1 MAIHA
6 STSVIIGAEL
16 QLQLRTFESLSVS
29 QSIAEHNSFSLI
41 CRLDQLQNHTDDF
54 ADAFDIIGEKIMIY
68 VSEWT
73 NDPSNSENDGPHQFT
88 FMGIITKIDI
98 VKGEHD
104 AGGDSAIITG
114 KSATY
119 FADHS
124 SNFKTFE
131 QQDLRDIIQT
141 SFNDYTRHFQLV
153 LLTTKAG
160 QTISYSVRYNET
172 PWTYIKRLAAQ
183 YGYWF
188 YFDGTNLHFNSE
200 PNDTAEASLEYGLN
214 LQEFTI
220 GMQPKFQKVAY
231 FDTDYKDSGFVI
243 RKNTGHTLQN
253 QNQYIVLADAKANA
267 FDSSHSKYWYNTSG
281 DNLPKSSIFNDL
293 VDNTTEANQARQIY
307 LSGRSTCADLKLGGL
322 VAINGENY
330 HGTWRICHI
339 DHYMSSD
346 GHYSNNFECVLA
358 EANYNITSM
367 LQTFPKAETQI
378 AFVKDNN
385 DPDKLGRVK
394 VRFPWQ
400 SRGELTPWIRLMNLY
415 TGSEFGAQFIPELDT
430 EVIIGFEGSNVER
443 PYVMGQ
449 VYNNAKSPLDDW
461 STANNAIKGI
471 KTKSGN
477 MLIFN
482 DEKGSITLKDKAGS
496 SIVLD
501 GNGNISISASGEVS
515 LSGKKEVSLQSDDEV
530 SLNGK
535 KEVSLVS
542 DDEISLNGKSEVSI
556 TSVSEV
562 NVEAVNVTLTGTAAA
577 TLEGT
582 NVTVN
587 GTAMTEIKGG
597 IVQIN

>member
-104 AGGDSAIITG
+104 AGGDRAIITG

-141 SFNDYTRHFQLV
+141 SFNDYTRHFQSV
-153 LLTTKAG
+153 LFVTTAG

-172 PWTYIKRLAAQ
+172 PWTYIKRLATQ

-200 PNDTAEASLEYGLN
+200 PTTTHEASLEYGLN

-220 GMQPKFQKVAY
+220 GLQPKFQKAAY
-231 FDTDYKDSGFVI
+231 FDTDYKHSGLI
-243 RKNTGHTLQN
+243 RRTNADFNLEN
-253 QNQYIVLADAKANA
+253 QNQYIALADAKADA
-267 FDSSHSKYWYNTSG
+267 FDANKSKFWYNTSG
-281 DNLPKSSIFNDL
+281 DNLPKRSIFNDL

-307 LSGRSTCADLKLGGL
+307 LSGRSTSADLKLGSF
-322 VAINGENY
+322 VSIEGENY
-330 HGTWRICHI
+330 HGKWRICHI

-367 LQTFPKAETQI
+367 LQTFPKAKTQI
-378 AFVKDNN
+378 ALVKDNN

-394 VRFPWQ
+394 VKFPWQ
-400 SRGELTPWIRLMNLY
+400 SSDERTPWIRIMNLY
-415 TGSEFGAQFIPELDT
+415 TGNGCGSQFIPEINT
-430 EVIIGFEGSNVER
+430 EVIIGFQGENIER
-443 PYVMGQ
+443 PYVIGQ
-449 VYNNAKSPLDDW
+449 LHNISNSPFDDW
-461 STANNAIKGI
+461 ATENNAIKGI

-482 DEKGSITLKDKAGS
+482 DENGSITLKDKAGS

-562 NVEAVNVTLTGTAAA
+562 NVEALNVTLTGTAAA

>member
-6 STSVIIGAEL
+6 NTSVIIGAEL

-29 QSIAEHNSFSLI
+29 QGIAEHNSFSLM
-41 CRLDQLQNHTDDF
+41 CRLDQLQNHSDDF
-54 ADAFDIIGEKIMIY
+54 VDAFDIIGERIMIY
-68 VSEWT
+68 VSEWG
-73 NDPSNSENDGPHQFT
+73 NDPSNAENDGPHEFT

-104 AGGDSAIITG
+104 GGGDNAIITG

-124 SNFKTFE
+124 SSFKTFE
-131 QQDLRDIIQT
+131 QQDLRDILNT
-141 SFNDYTRHFQLV
+141 SFNDYTRHFQSV
-153 LLTTKAG
+153 LFATTAG

-172 PWTYIKRLAAQ
+172 PWAYIKRLAAQ

-200 PNDTAEASLEYGLN
+200 PNNTTEASLEYGLN

-220 GMQPKFQKVAY
+220 GMQPKFQKAAY
-231 FDTDYKDSGFVI
+231 FDIDYKHSGLMK
-243 RKNTGHTLQN
+243 RENTDFNLQN
-253 QNQYIVLADAKANA
+253 QNQYIVLADAKADA
-267 FDSSHSKYWYNTSG
+267 FDANKSIFWYNTSG
-281 DNLPKSSIFNDL
+281 DNLPKTSIFNDL
-293 VDNTTEANQARQIY
+293 VDTTTEANQARQIY
-307 LSGRSTCADLKLGGL
+307 LSGRSTCADLKLGNF
-322 VAINGENY
+322 VSIDGENY
-330 HGTWRICHI
+330 HGKWRICHI

-367 LQTFPKAETQI
+367 LQTFPKAKTQI
-378 AFVKDNN
+378 ALVKENN

-394 VRFPWQ
+394 VKFPWQ
-400 SRGELTPWIRLMNLY
+400 SSDERTPWIRILNLY
-415 TGSEFGAQFIPELDT
+415 TGNGCGAQFIPEINT
-430 EVIIGFEGSNVER
+430 EVIIGFQGENIER

-449 VYNNAKSPLDDW
+449 LHNISNSPFDDW

-501 GNGNISISASGEVS
+501 GNGNISISASSEVS
-515 LSGKKEVSLQSDDEV
+515 ISGKKEVSLQSDDEV

-535 KEVSLVS
+535 KEVSLIS
-542 DDEISLNGKSEVSI
+542 DDEVSLNGKIEVSI
-556 TSVSEV
+556 TSATEV
-562 NVEAVNVTLTGTAAA
+562 NVEALNTTITGTAAA
-577 TLEGT
+577 TLEGV